1 MTCGCDAK
9 CLLHVLEVLIKVTIP
24 CFSSL
29 LLHSM
34 CSNATAAAAA
44 SVSWSVR

>member
-1 MTCGCDAK
+1 MTCGCDAM

-24 CFSSL
+24 CFSSS

-34 CSNATAAAAA
+34 CSNAMPLQLQAFHG
-44 SVSWSVR
+44 V